1 MVREEMRMVVVG
13 MVKVEE
19 VIVSEEMQMVVVRM
33 VKVEKVIC
41 RRKTVREMGMVVVV
55 VEDEIMK

>member
-1 MVREEMRMVVVG
+1 
-13 MVKVEE
+13 
-19 VIVSEEMQMVVVRM
+19 VSEEMQMVVVRM

>member
-1 MVREEMRMVVVG
+1 MVVVG

-55 VEDEIMK
+55 VVEDEIMK